1 MKAVADGDFEAARK
15 LMFDEAYDRNK
26 QVIVEPL
33 NEFQSTMNARA
44 AREAADAASAT
55 RLYMFVMAT
64 MLAIRSEEH
73 TSELQSLMRNSYAVL
88 CLNKKPITNYHHLY
102 LNTNCTATIST

>member
-64 MLAIRSEEH
+64 MLAI
-73 TSELQSLMRNSYAVL
+73 TAMLVLGSLYFYVGRRVV
-88 CLNKKPITNYHHLY
+88 KPIEEMTDRKSTR
-102 LNTNCTATIST
+102 LNSSH